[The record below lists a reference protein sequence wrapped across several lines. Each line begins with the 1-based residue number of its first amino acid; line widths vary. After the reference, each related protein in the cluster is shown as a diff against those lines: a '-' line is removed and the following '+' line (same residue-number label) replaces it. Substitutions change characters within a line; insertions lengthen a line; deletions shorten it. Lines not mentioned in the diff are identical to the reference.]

1 MDVKAAL
8 TAFSGHSVTMYSAG
22 RKREKS
28 KVRLTSPEQKFLCS
42 EKLYDKDEH
51 DGNRFFETSIRFN
64 MKFLLTL
71 SKPSSM

>member
-22 RKREKS
+22 RKRKREKS
-28 KVRLTSPEQKFLCS
+28 KVRLTSPEHKFLCS

-71 SKPSSM
+71 S